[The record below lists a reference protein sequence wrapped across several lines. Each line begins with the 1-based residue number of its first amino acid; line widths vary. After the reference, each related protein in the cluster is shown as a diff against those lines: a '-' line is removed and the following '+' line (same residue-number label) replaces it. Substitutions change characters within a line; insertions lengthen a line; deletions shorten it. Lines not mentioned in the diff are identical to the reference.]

1 MFKKN
6 IIFLC
11 LFLLSFNA
19 LTQNYKSDSLV
30 KEYNTCRTDSCKAQQ
45 AINIF
50 WYWFDLNQDSAKIYM
65 QEYLNY
71 FIGEKYDLGIVVT
84 SQALA
89 YIEKKNG
96 NYVQSFNILN
106 SALELVGEDYSK
118 IILLLNLAEDNRSL
132 ENFTVSIEQ
141 IEDAIKLIK
150 NIQDSIL
157 LLRAYNRLAATY
169 FEANELNQ
177 TLKYIDS
184 SNYLA
189 EKFNYTLAL
198 ANNYEIAGAV
208 FHAQKKN
215 KKSIDYYLK
224 ALKINKANAD
234 TIAMTNNFINIGI
247 SYFSINNFEEAVVYL
262 KNGAENCVKFNQKYN
277 LLNSLNFLSRAYKEL
292 NNYELAY
299 FYLDSAM
306 SLRVILF
313 DEEKNNKINELNKKY
328 EVDKK
333 EFLITQN
340 EKSLAQKEIIIRQ
353 QKRQKFSLFILLILV
368 IIFSFLIFKTRK
380 KLKQSNTILKNQ
392 QIEME
397 KQKQD
402 LLVANE
408 KLVQTAMFKQ
418 NMTQMIVHDLKTP
431 LNKMISFTKKHSDIP
446 ANVQLHNSS
455 LIMLNLVENILYY
468 AKFEYSEIFV
478 SIKKVNLKHI
488 IGAAYE
494 QTNFLFYQ
502 KGIKFQIISPSNF
515 IVFADD
521 ELLIRVFVNLFTNAL
536 KFTNNG
542 GQILVILE
550 QYDNNLQITVKDTGI
565 GIKPEKIDKIFD
577 IYENEKVKIS
587 DNISSTGIGL
597 YFCKKVIEAHN
608 SYINVKS
615 TVGKGSEF
623 IFSLKFAEKN
633 VTDETNFFE
642 DLNINF
648 SLTNAEKQSLKK
660 VVEKLKL
667 IEIYEISSINTVLN
681 QVPDKTENIKKW
693 ILKVQNS
700 VNNFNVEIFNKLI
713 KLAEVK

>member
-1 MFKKN
+1 M
-6 IIFLC
+6 
-11 LFLLSFNA
+11 SFNA